1 MGLPHGLGPM
11 PGLAERSSVIHLFS
25 RRAEFEG
32 NTRPRTRT
40 SIRQQ
45 RTRASIRQRKR
56 GSALPSSWT
65 PSLTPLRVTDLCQIF
80 ESCTDD
86 YCRYQ
91 LSMYLVQECVFF
103 VDLLHHGR
111 GAVRMTK
118 SARMSPGVLHL
129 PSKQQPSPSGPYPPS
144 GFSSLLG

>member
-1 MGLPHGLGPM
+1 MCGVRPTHNLWG
-11 PGLAERSSVIHLFS
+11 VQ
-25 RRAEFEG
+25 FEI
-32 NTRPRTRT
+32 N
-40 SIRQQ
+40 
-45 RTRASIRQRKR
+45 
-56 GSALPSSWT
+56 ALLEIT
-65 PSLTPLRVTDLCQIF
+65 PTY
-80 ESCTDD
+80 

-118 SARMSPGVLHL
+118 SARMSPGELHL

-144 GFSSLLG
+144 DFSSLLG